1 MDDKEKPAIEKAVN
15 KVNDVVEEIT
25 LKAADAA
32 IEPDPQ
38 HVTGAANEQVYLPEA
53 TETVA
58 SHSGRITPTYESMLP
73 PFVVIPPRKKP
84 TSKKAQ
90 KTPAKKAAKRT
101 ANESAK
107 TAKRRL
113 RRKRSQKQ
121 RRRLRENQQPRNLKR
136 QQRNPVFDQQRRL
149 SENQRNESSYPRF
162 PSTLIIAASILLS
175 TLIFRRRNAVH
186 RG

>member
-38 HVTGAANEQVYLPEA
+38 HVAGAANEQVYLPEA

-90 KTPAKKAAKRT
+90 KTPAK
-101 ANESAK
+101 ES
-107 TAKRRL
+107 
-113 RRKRSQKQ
+113 
-121 RRRLRENQQPRNLKR
+121 
-136 QQRNPVFDQQRRL
+136 
-149 SENQRNESSYPRF
+149 
-162 PSTLIIAASILLS
+162 
-175 TLIFRRRNAVH
+175 
-186 RG
+186 G